1 MNQEAQVATG
11 ALAVVRACLKAYV
24 DKDRNAIEALI
35 AADYRFTSP
44 LDNALD
50 RAAYF
55 SICWPNSAA
64 MKSFDFIHGAEDGNR
79 AFVVYEG
86 ETLTGKRFRNCEVH
100 IVQSG
105 KLVSTE
111 VYFGWNVPHNVPA
124 GKHAD
129 NEGAGQ
135 P

>member
-1 MNQEAQVATG
+1 MATD

-35 AADYRFTSP
+35 AGDYLFTSP

-50 RAAYF
+50 RATYF
-55 SICWPNSAA
+55 AICWPNSKAV
-64 MKSFDFIHGAEDGNR
+64 KSFDFIAGAEDGDR

-86 ETLTGKRFRNCEVH
+86 ETLAGKRFRNCEVH
-100 IVQSG
+100 TVRGG

-111 VYFGWNVPHNVPA
+111 VYFGWNVPHPAPA
-124 GKHAD
+124 GKHVD
-129 NEGAGQ
+129 NDGASHA
-135 P
+135 

>member
-1 MNQEAQVATG
+1 MAT
-11 ALAVVRACLKAYV
+11 APLAVVRACLTAYV

-35 AADYRFTSP
+35 ASDYHFTSP

-50 RAAYF
+50 RASYF
-55 SICWPNSAA
+55 AICWPNSAA
-64 MKSFDFIHGAEDGNR
+64 MKSFDFVTGAEDGEQ

-86 ETLTGKRFRNCEVH
+86 ETSAGKRFRNCEVH
-100 IVQSG
+100 TVRGG

-111 VYFGWNVPHNVPA
+111 VYFGWNVPHKVA
-124 GKHAD
+124 V
-129 NEGAGQ
+129 GAHVD

>member
-1 MNQEAQVATG
+1 MLRETQLAT
-11 ALAVVRACLKAYV
+11 APLAVVRACLKAYV

-35 AADYRFTSP
+35 AGDYRFTSP

-50 RAAYF
+50 RTSYF
-55 SICWPNSAA
+55 AICWPNSAA
-64 MKSFDFIHGAEDGNR
+64 MKSFDFIAGAQDGDR

-86 ETLTGKRFRNCEVH
+86 ETSAGKRFRNCEVH
-100 IVQSG
+100 TVRGG

-111 VYFGWNVPHNVPA
+111 VYFGWNVPHRVPA
-124 GKHAD
+124 GTHVD
-129 NEGAGQ
+129 